1 MHQFDKVEIVQLET
15 PERSYATLETMV
27 SHVEGLLQKLE
38 LPYRVLRLCNGDTG
52 FSARQTLDIEVWLP
66 GQNDGEG
73 SFREISS
80 CSNCGLFQARRM
92 KARTRAEGEKE
103 TAFVHTLNGSALAL
117 GRCMIALLENGQ
129 QEDGSILL
137 PAALHSYMG
146 TDRLVASL

>member
-1 MHQFDKVEIVQLET
+1 MW
-15 PERSYATLETMV
+15 PV
-27 SHVEGLLQKLE
+27 SGPQDEG
-38 LPYRVLRLCNGDTG
+38 
-52 FSARQTLDIEVWLP
+52 A
-66 GQNDGEG
+66 
-73 SFREISS
+73 
-80 CSNCGLFQARRM
+80 
-92 KARTRAEGEKE
+92 TRAEGEKE

>member
-1 MHQFDKVEIVQLET
+1 M
-15 PERSYATLETMV
+15 
-27 SHVEGLLQKLE
+27 
-38 LPYRVLRLCNGDTG
+38 
-52 FSARQTLDIEVWLP
+52 
-66 GQNDGEG
+66 
-73 SFREISS
+73 FREISS
-80 CSNCGLFQARRM
+80 CSNCGPFQARRM

-129 QEDGSILL
+129 QVDGSILL